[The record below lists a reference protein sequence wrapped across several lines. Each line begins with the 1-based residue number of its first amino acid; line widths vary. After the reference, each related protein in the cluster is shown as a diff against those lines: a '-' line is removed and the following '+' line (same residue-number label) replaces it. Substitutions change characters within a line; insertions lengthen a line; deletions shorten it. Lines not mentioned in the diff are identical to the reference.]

1 MADYNVML
9 GLELESDA
17 IQKIENK
24 IKNIKCESI
33 KIDISISDDRVLN
46 FIQDLSKANKDLA
59 NNLLTVNKI
68 AKNTNE
74 QQEKADKQ
82 KLDSA
87 KDLLYVYKWLSTI
100 QKEINVS
107 EIKIAKLDKSSKQF
121 QTLSEQVNKLKA
133 SYLSL
138 YKIGLKIDGFDI
150 NSNYFNQIN
159 ASFDKTQ
166 RQIESIKAALSD
178 KQSLQK
184 LKKQEQELISLAQE
198 KVKLR
203 TQRTKLNNDTNNHDN
218 ELKLLEQQINK
229 IKTAYDNLRNKLK
242 KQLPT
247 EQFEILKKKLE
258 EIYDAEIFSKRRN
271 TSIAADK
278 ALKQQKI
285 EQEKQQAEAL
295 KQQEQE
301 LKEQERK
308 LILLLR
314 QKKDLEFSKTKL
326 ESNNPEKHSD
336 EITEIETQ
344 IKNVGNSY
352 KELRKKLGEQ
362 LPTEQFE
369 ILKKKLEEIE
379 KAEDNAKDS
388 AIQRIN
394 SADSDKKRE
403 QQKIE
408 QEKQQ
413 AKQQAEVL
421 KIKSNFD
428 SGNIDSEY
436 SKIESSLRSL
446 NTISKTTEE
455 NLNKLSQSYIE
466 LKNAID
472 ANNTKEIIE
481 TYNQFEDVLKKVNS
495 ELKQA
500 TQLQKISNSVYELEN
515 SKRQFSNEINVW
527 LSQNSNATKKFG
539 SRIKTIQSQL
549 ESCNETSLNRLKDEF
564 RDITQEA
571 TIAGK
576 TGLNFIDTLKQKGKE
591 LASYYTISNS
601 FYKIV
606 DIAKQ
611 AYQNVAN
618 VDSAMTNLYKVTD
631 NTDAEYSDFFQNAKQ
646 NAKDLGVTL
655 TDYITATS
663 EWSKLGYDINA
674 SSQLAKVSSIYQNVG
689 EVDSETAVKDIVTAL
704 KAYNI
709 NVDDAISIV
718 DKFNKLGNEFAVSS
732 SSLGEGL
739 KVSASSL
746 AVAGNDINK
755 SLAMLTGGGEI
766 TQDIGE
772 LGNGLK
778 TISMRLRGKHTCL
791 HIGKV
796 YMLCC
801 A

>member
-17 IQKIENK
+17 IQKIENR

-59 NNLLTVNKI
+59 NNLLTLNKI

-82 KLDSA
+82 KSDSA
-87 KDLLYVYKWLSTI
+87 KDLLYVYKQLISI
-100 QKEINVS
+100 QKEINSS
-107 EIKIAKLDKSSKQF
+107 EIKLTKLDKNSKQF
-121 QTLSEQVNKLKA
+121 QTLSMQIDKLKKA
-133 SYLSL
+133 YLDL
-138 YKIGLKIDGFDI
+138 YNLGSEIEGFDLNDNSFNKI
-150 NSNYFNQIN
+150 NNSLE
-159 ASFDKTQ
+159 KTQ
-166 RQIESIKAALSD
+166 REVESIRAALSD
-178 KQSLQK
+178 KQSLQE
-184 LKKQEQELISLAQE
+184 LKKQEKELISLAQE
-198 KVKLR
+198 KAKLR
-203 TQRTKLNNDTNNHDN
+203 TQRTKLYNDTNKHDN
-218 ELKLLEQQINK
+218 ELELLEQQINK
-229 IKTAYDNLRNKLK
+229 IETAYNNLRNSLK

-247 EQFEILKKKLE
+247 EQFEILKRKTQ
-258 EIYDAEIFSKRRN
+258 EIYDAEIFSRRRN
-271 TSIAADK
+271 VDITADRDTK
-278 ALKQQKI
+278 QAL
-285 EQEKQQAEAL
+285 
-295 KQQEQE
+295 
-301 LKEQERK
+301 
-308 LILLLR
+308 
-314 QKKDLEFSKTKL
+314 
-326 ESNNPEKHSD
+326 N
-336 EITEIETQ
+336 
-344 IKNVGNSY
+344 IKN
-352 KELRKKLGEQ
+352 
-362 LPTEQFE
+362 
-369 ILKKKLEEIE
+369 
-379 KAEDNAKDS
+379 
-388 AIQRIN
+388 
-394 SADSDKKRE
+394 
-403 QQKIE
+403 
-408 QEKQQ
+408 
-413 AKQQAEVL
+413 
-421 KIKSNFD
+421 NFD

-446 NTISKTTEE
+446 NTVSKTTEE
-455 NLNKLSQSYIE
+455 NLNKLSQSYIA

-472 ANNTKEIIE
+472 TNNTKEIIK
-481 TYNQFEDVLKKVNS
+481 TYNQFEDALKKVNN

-500 TQLQKISNSVYELEN
+500 AQLQKINESVYNLEN
-515 SKRQFSNEINVW
+515 SKKQFSNEINVW
-527 LSQNSNATKKFG
+527 LSQNSSATKKFG
-539 SRIKTIQSQL
+539 LRIKTIQSQL
-549 ESCNETSLNRLKDEF
+549 ESCNETSLDRLKDEF

-591 LASYYTISNS
+591 LASYYTISGS

-646 NAKDLGVTL
+646 NANDLGVTL

-674 SSQLAKVSSIYQNVG
+674 SSQLAKLSSIYQNVG

-778 TISMRLRGKHTCL
+778 TISLRLRGRHTCL